1 MHSICLESEIGE
13 CKLQLQIVF
22 PIPSSI
28 SDEVEDE
35 DEDDEGVEAIPHF
48 SCWLVD
54 QICVK
59 EIKDHYVEFIVMTE
73 SMLMIIMVI
82 VQYFFQY
89 R

>member
-1 MHSICLESEIGE
+1 MFPDVKTNCDDCWIVFGFLIKLHSICLESEIGE

-22 PIPSSI
+22 RIPCSI
-28 SDEVEDE
+28 SDQVEDEDEDE

-59 EIKDHYVEFIVMTE
+59 
-73 SMLMIIMVI
+73 
-82 VQYFFQY
+82 
-89 R
+89 